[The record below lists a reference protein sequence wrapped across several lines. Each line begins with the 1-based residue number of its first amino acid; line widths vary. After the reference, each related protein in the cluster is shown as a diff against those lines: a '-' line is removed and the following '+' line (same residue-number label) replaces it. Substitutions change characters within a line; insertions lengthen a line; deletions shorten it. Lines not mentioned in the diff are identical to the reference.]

1 MDTAGLF
8 ELHRTQT
15 ALWKECCNAFL
26 CYEAQ
31 IPFLS
36 KSSNILVMQDG
47 TKLALRLRKKHEG
60 LNTAG
65 SIGRYVVLST
75 EAVLLEQL

>member
-1 MDTAGLF
+1 MTSENEWTLLVCLSFLGPRHAP
-8 ELHRTQT
+8 
-15 ALWKECCNAFL
+15 ASWKECCDAFL

-36 KSSNILVMQDG
+36 ESSKILVVQDG

-60 LNTAG
+60 LNIAG
-65 SIGRYVVLST
+65 SIGR
-75 EAVLLEQL
+75 